1 MITGGKFGKGGFKM
15 QITENLRK
23 RFCKDFN
30 IPINMFREDFFTE
43 RLDVL
48 NDFYDTIQKWE
59 IFKNDLSH
67 FNNEQDYFEY
77 YNKTKDDAI
86 SHIKASE
93 GFKRF
98 NAEDMSKFEIPQ
110 PYRNLPTKD
119 IYHLSNV
126 GKSFVSIDISKANFS
141 CLNFYDSEIF
151 EHQGYWENYIE
162 LYTSLKHIIKSKY
175 IRQVILGNC
184 NPGRQVTYEKW
195 IMYTLLQ
202 WIVGDTKGS
211 VRVPLED
218 VAMFSNDEIV
228 LYDNKNIKWD
238 YLTRVIDN
246 FTHNTGIPVHVE
258 KFRLLNFGDLAYVKI
273 SENGTLELKCAKAEF
288 LPMII
293 HGILNGSVDEHDLF
307 FMYEGE
313 LARFETVPDRIVLAC
328 ENWCNDYGFIRSKKN
343 TAS

>member
-1 MITGGKFGKGGFKM
+1 MK
-15 QITENLRK
+15 ITENLRK

-30 IPINMFREDFFTE
+30 IPINMFRDNFFME
-43 RLDVL
+43 RLELL
-48 NDFYDTIQKWE
+48 NDFYGTKRKWE
-59 IFKNDLSH
+59 IFKNEVSRYD
-67 FNNEQDYFEY
+67 NEQDYFEY

-86 SHIKASE
+86 SHIKATE
-93 GFKRF
+93 GFRRF

-119 IYHLSNV
+119 IYHASNV
-126 GKSFVSIDISKANFS
+126 GKSFVSIDITKANFS

-151 EHQGYWENYIE
+151 EHQGYWENYIG
-162 LYTSLKHIIKSKY
+162 LYTSLKHIIESKY

-202 WIVGDTKGS
+202 WIVGETEGS
-211 VRVPLED
+211 VRLPLED

-228 LYDNKNIKWD
+228 LYDNGNIKWD
-238 YLTRVIDN
+238 YLMRVVGN
-246 FTHNTGIPVHVE
+246 FTTNSGIPIHVE
-258 KFRLLNFGDLAYVKI
+258 KFKLVEFGDLAYVKLI
-273 SENGTLELKCAKAEF
+273 EDDTLEIKCAKAEF

-293 HGILNGSVDEHDLF
+293 HGIQGGKIDYHDLF

-313 LARFETVPDRIVLAC
+313 LARFEDVPDKVITAC
-328 ENWCNDYGFIRSKKN
+328 ERWEYEYGFIGSKKN
-343 TAS
+343 ITS